1 MTLKDEKIKDKK
13 TRENVAALIQFC
25 IMDNNLEDNKN
36 PLHNALDSL
45 DYDIKK
51 VSKNVG
57 DAKIKKQ
64 FNAYIKLVEDFSD
77 SVRQISDVLK
87 KENTLTDQNEK
98 KTERNK
104 AKKAFEKAVLQ
115 YKKLQKASEQVSEL
129 EEKYE
134 KNEQYVQVSKS
145 FSNLFGLGDDS
156 VKLLK
161 KVGQRKTAAAWIE
174 EVQDKIKKKE
184 DITVDD
190 VATIIAAR
198 QLGKAVAGKADNIK
212 ANYINEGDLKER
224 ADLLKQDIYFREF
237 IAAIQ
242 GNENPEMNYD
252 LDLDILESEAF
263 IIDPS
268 LLTDGHGGRLEKE
281 LASFVSEKKGK
292 TYDVYTDIKTNDPAK
307 LDAKV
312 SAYVKKLPK
321 ETHSYSVLDT
331 DKEGNELEEG
341 HAVIKESRKREFSE
355 VLYGRYHDY
364 KLKESKKISYEEAVK
379 DLLHDYKGKNGK
391 VQIKS
396 SDKDAAMRAAGILA
410 AYSLKGDKNSFSV
423 DKFEKT
429 SKEIME
435 APDFKYMR
443 RHKPETLNLLTTGK
457 VDQYLSETRKIMGM
471 TIAQMGEAADKAT
484 NLKVQELMEANINI
498 QRERVKIV
506 SGIVGSIK
514 IGNHYGTESERKN
527 SALYYSHVSDAR
539 NGFKFLN
546 GLSGDETKAI
556 YVVTQKI
563 EFFENNFK
571 EKNNVRKDDLLK
583 LDRKKL
589 SDVLSLLEDFITARM
604 QLDDKFDATK
614 YTEVADRIRENANS
628 LLNPPEF
635 KDKEGKSAGEQL
647 NEYKIALGE
656 DILKATEEFTNL
668 AMQEKKKDINNS
680 LLGIKNVI
688 DKYSIY
694 DNINDKTRVKKS
706 VKAEKKDI
714 EEIDKAFTLHIKALE
729 EAKKNNVKDASKY
742 LEAAKEVQRLK
753 KEYSEP
759 PVFRDKKNKTA
770 KKQLEEY
777 QQKKGVQYIKAA
789 KKYMDKYD
797 ADMKKK
803 TEEYIQK
810 AVKKLPSHIKPT
822 TRKYEINTAPKIV
835 NGEAI
840 DNKLGDYAA
849 KRGPKFN
856 KMVEAGNEYVLDDGS
871 PVKTMKLIDAILDY
885 QKGKEKVTSGEQ
897 AERFIDS
904 MRLLAEIT
912 IGTPHEKLF
921 TDQLNRVN
929 KLRGAKPGSKNYID
943 KKEIFVEFKS
953 EESFFKEEEKGILKP
968 EDFHENKVKKSAT
981 GKKL

>member
-1 MTLKDEKIKDKK
+1 MPLKDEKIKDKK
-13 TRENVAALIQFC
+13 SRENVAALIQFC

-45 DYDIKK
+45 DYNIKK

-77 SVRQISDVLK
+77 SVRQISDGLK

-134 KNEQYVQVSKS
+134 KNEQYVQVSNS
-145 FSNLFGLGDDS
+145 FSDLFGLGDDS

-198 QLGKAVAGKADNIK
+198 QLGDAVAGKAANIK
-212 ANYINEGDLKER
+212 SHYINEGELNDR
-224 ADLLKQDIYFREF
+224 VNLLKNDIYFREF
-237 IAAIQ
+237 IAVKQ
-242 GNENPEMNYD
+242 GNENPDPANDID
-252 LDLDILESEAF
+252 LIDLEEGKF
-263 IIDPS
+263 VIDPS

-281 LASFVSEKKGK
+281 LASFVAENKN
-292 TYDVYTDIKTNDPAK
+292 KTNDIYKEIEADDPEELK
-307 LDAKV
+307 TKV
-312 SAYVKKLPK
+312 SKYVKNLP
-321 ETHSYSVLDT
+321 EGSSYTVLDK
-331 DKEGNELEEG
+331 DLDGSELAEG
-341 HAVIKESRKREFSE
+341 HAVIKVTHTKVFSE
-355 VLYGRYHDY
+355 VLYSRYHDY

-498 QRERVKIV
+498 QRERVTIV

-563 EFFENNFK
+563 GFFENDFK
-571 EKNNVRKDDLLK
+571 GKNNVRKDDLLK

-668 AMQEKKKDINNS
+668 AMQEKKKDVNNS
-680 LLGIKNVI
+680 LFGIKNVI

-694 DNINDKTRVKKS
+694 DNINDTTRVKKS

-856 KMVEAGNEYVLDDGS
+856 KMVKAGDEYVLDDGS

-953 EESFFKEEEKGILKP
+953 EASFFKEEEKGILKP
-968 EDFHENKVKKSAT
+968 EDFHENKVKKPAT

>member
-1 MTLKDEKIKDKK
+1 
-13 TRENVAALIQFC
+13 
-25 IMDNNLEDNKN
+25 
-36 PLHNALDSL
+36 
-45 DYDIKK
+45 
-51 VSKNVG
+51 
-57 DAKIKKQ
+57 
-64 FNAYIKLVEDFSD
+64 
-77 SVRQISDVLK
+77 K
-87 KENTLTDQNEK
+87 KENSLTDENAK
-98 KTERNK
+98 KKERNK
-104 AKKAFEKAVLQ
+104 AEKAFDKAVLQ
-115 YKKLQKASEQVSEL
+115 YKKLRKAKDEVLDL

-134 KNEQYVQVSKS
+134 NIQQFDELTQAYVELFDMAENKS
-145 FSNLFGLGDDS
+145 S
-156 VKLLK
+156 KLLK

-174 EVQDKIKKKE
+174 EVQNKIKKKE
-184 DITVDD
+184 DITIDD
-190 VATIIAAR
+190 IAIIIAAR
-198 QLGKAVAGKADNIK
+198 QLGDAVAGKAANIK
-212 ANYINEGDLKER
+212 SHYINEGELNDR
-224 ADLLKQDIYFREF
+224 VNLLKNDIYFREF
-237 IAAIQ
+237 VAVKQ
-242 GNENPEMNYD
+242 GNENPDPENDID
-252 LDLDILESEAF
+252 LIDLEKGKF
-263 IIDPS
+263 VIDPS

-281 LASFVSEKKGK
+281 LASFIAENK
-292 TYDVYTDIKTNDPAK
+292 TYDIYKEIEADDPEELKT
-307 LDAKV
+307 KV
-312 SAYVKKLPK
+312 SKYVKKLP
-321 ETHSYSVLDT
+321 ESSSYTVLDK
-331 DKEGNELEEG
+331 DLDGSELAEG
-341 HAVIKESRKREFSE
+341 HAVIKVTHTKVFSE
-355 VLYGRYHDY
+355 VLYSRYHDY

-429 SKEIME
+429 SKKIME

-498 QRERVKIV
+498 QKERVKIA

-527 SALYYSHVSDAR
+527 SALYHSHVSDAR
-539 NGFKFLN
+539 KEFKFLN
-546 GLSGDETKAI
+546 GLSGDETEAI

-563 EFFENNFK
+563 GFFENNFK

-614 YTEVADRIRENANS
+614 YMEVTDRIRENANS

-668 AMQEKKKDINNS
+668 AMQEKKKDVNNS
-680 LLGIKNVI
+680 LFGIETVI
-688 DKYSIY
+688 DGYSIY
-694 DNINDKTRVKKS
+694 DNINDTTRVKKY

-759 PVFRDKKNKTA
+759 PVFRDKKKTA

-777 QQKKGVQYIKAA
+777 QQKKGLQYIKAA

-822 TRKYEINTAPKIV
+822 TMKYEINTARKIV
-835 NGEAI
+835 NGKAI

-856 KMVEAGNEYVLDDGS
+856 KMVEAGDEYVLDDGS

-904 MRLLAEIT
+904 MRLLAEVT
-912 IGTPHEKLF
+912 MGTPHEKIF

-943 KKEIFVEFKS
+943 KKEIFVEFKDTAVLRKDDS
-953 EESFFKEEEKGILKP
+953 VIKPEDLKP
-968 EDFHENKVKKSAT
+968 EGSKKTKPMNK
-981 GKKL
+981 GKV

>member
-1 MTLKDEKIKDKK
+1 M
-13 TRENVAALIQFC
+13 
-25 IMDNNLEDNKN
+25 
-36 PLHNALDSL
+36 
-45 DYDIKK
+45 
-51 VSKNVG
+51 
-57 DAKIKKQ
+57 
-64 FNAYIKLVEDFSD
+64 
-77 SVRQISDVLK
+77 
-87 KENTLTDQNEK
+87 
-98 KTERNK
+98 
-104 AKKAFEKAVLQ
+104 
-115 YKKLQKASEQVSEL
+115 
-129 EEKYE
+129 
-134 KNEQYVQVSKS
+134 
-145 FSNLFGLGDDS
+145 
-156 VKLLK
+156 
-161 KVGQRKTAAAWIE
+161 
-174 EVQDKIKKKE
+174 
-184 DITVDD
+184 
-190 VATIIAAR
+190 
-198 QLGKAVAGKADNIK
+198 
-212 ANYINEGDLKER
+212 
-224 ADLLKQDIYFREF
+224 
-237 IAAIQ
+237 
-242 GNENPEMNYD
+242 
-252 LDLDILESEAF
+252 
-263 IIDPS
+263 
-268 LLTDGHGGRLEKE
+268 
-281 LASFVSEKKGK
+281 
-292 TYDVYTDIKTNDPAK
+292 
-307 LDAKV
+307 
-312 SAYVKKLPK
+312 
-321 ETHSYSVLDT
+321 
-331 DKEGNELEEG
+331 
-341 HAVIKESRKREFSE
+341 
-355 VLYGRYHDY
+355 
-364 KLKESKKISYEEAVK
+364 K

-396 SDKDAAMRAAGILA
+396 SNKDAAMRAAGILA

-423 DKFEKT
+423 DKFEKM

-457 VDQYLSETRKIMGM
+457 VDQYLTETSKIMGM
-471 TIAQMGEAADKAT
+471 TIAQMGEAAEKAT
-484 NLKVQELMEANINI
+484 DSKLQELIETNINI
-498 QRERVKIV
+498 QRERVKKA
-506 SGIVGSIK
+506 SGIVGSIE

-539 NGFKFLN
+539 NEFKFLN

-556 YVVTQKI
+556 YKVTQKI
-563 EFFENNFK
+563 GFFENNFK

-589 SDVLSLLEDFITARM
+589 SDVLSLLEDFINTRM
-604 QLDDKFDATK
+604 QMDDKFDATK
-614 YTEVADRIRENANS
+614 YTEVTDRIRENANS

-668 AMQEKKKDINNS
+668 AMQEKKEDVNNS
-680 LLGIKNVI
+680 LFGIEDVI

-694 DNINDKTRVKKS
+694 DNINDTTRVKKYI
-706 VKAEKKDI
+706 KAEKKDI
-714 EEIDKAFTLHIKALE
+714 EEIDKAFTLHIEALE
-729 EAKKNNVKDASKY
+729 AAKKNNVKDASKY

-753 KEYSEP
+753 KEYSET

-777 QQKKGVQYIKAA
+777 QQKKGLQYIKAA

-822 TRKYEINTAPKIV
+822 TMKYETQDTARKIV
-835 NGEAI
+835 NDKAI

-912 IGTPHEKLF
+912 IGTPHEKIF

-929 KLRGAKPGSKNYID
+929 KARGAKPGSKNFID
-943 KKEIFVEFKS
+943 KKEIFVEFESVTNFKKA
-953 EESFFKEEEKGILKP
+953 EEVEKP
-968 EDFHENKVKKSAT
+968 EDFLKKKKPAT

>member
-1 MTLKDEKIKDKK
+1 MPLKDEKIKDKK
-13 TRENVAALIQFC
+13 SRENVAALIQFC

-45 DYDIKK
+45 DYNIKK

-77 SVRQISDVLK
+77 SVRQISDGLK

-134 KNEQYVQVSKS
+134 KNEQYVQVSNS
-145 FSNLFGLGDDS
+145 FSDLFGLGDDS

-198 QLGKAVAGKADNIK
+198 QLGDAVAGKAANIK
-212 ANYINEGDLKER
+212 SHYINEGELNDR
-224 ADLLKQDIYFREF
+224 VNLLKNDIYFREF
-237 IAAIQ
+237 IAVKQ
-242 GNENPEMNYD
+242 GNENPDPANDID
-252 LDLDILESEAF
+252 LIDLEEGKF
-263 IIDPS
+263 VIDPS

-281 LASFVSEKKGK
+281 LASFVAENKN
-292 TYDVYTDIKTNDPAK
+292 KTNDIYKEIEADDPEELK
-307 LDAKV
+307 TKV
-312 SAYVKKLPK
+312 SKYVKNLP
-321 ETHSYSVLDT
+321 EGSSYTVLDK
-331 DKEGNELEEG
+331 DLDGSELAEG
-341 HAVIKESRKREFSE
+341 HAVIKVTHTKVFSE
-355 VLYGRYHDY
+355 VLYSRYHDY

-498 QRERVKIV
+498 QRERVTIV

-563 EFFENNFK
+563 GFFENDFK
-571 EKNNVRKDDLLK
+571 GKNNVRKDDLLK

-668 AMQEKKKDINNS
+668 AMQEKKKDVNNS
-680 LLGIKNVI
+680 LFGIKNVI

-694 DNINDKTRVKKS
+694 DNINDTTRVKKS

-742 LEAAKEVQRLK
+742 LETAKEVQRLK

-856 KMVEAGNEYVLDDGS
+856 KMVKAGDEYVLDDGS

-953 EESFFKEEEKGILKP
+953 EASFFKEEEKGILKP
-968 EDFHENKVKKSAT
+968 EDFHENKVKKPAT